1 MEMAEI
7 DRVDEARITTF
18 GLLLESHAGLV
29 RVFDQHLQDECG
41 LPLRWFEVL
50 LRLARSPGGCLPAGE
65 LSRSISLTTGATTR
79 RIDRLVEAA
88 LIERR
93 TRTTDHR
100 VVEVHVTDQGHQRLA
115 EALPVHLADLDRHLV
130 AVLSR
135 DELSNLDA
143 ALRHLR
149 DQFLDSSAMDIAHS

>member
-1 MEMAEI
+1 MVEI
-7 DRVDEARITTF
+7 DRVDDARITTF

-29 RVFDQHLQDECG
+29 RVFDQHLQYECG
-41 LPLRWFEVL
+41 LPLRRFEVL
-50 LRLARSPGGCLPAGE
+50 LRLARSPGRCLPAGE

-79 RIDRLVEAA
+79 RIDRLVAA
-88 LIERR
+88 GLIERR
-93 TRTTDHR
+93 TRTTDR
-100 VVEVHVTDQGHQRLA
+100 RFVDICLTRQGELRLA

-130 AVLSR
+130 AILSA

-149 DQFLDSSAMDIAHS
+149 DQFLDSSTTDIAHP